1 METAGVRRK
10 GYLKTKRGTVKTKCV
25 AVLTFSGSLCGGKDE
40 DLNKAAFDAD
50 EGSCRAKLKARRN
63 CFRRALAL
71 TIAYCRPAWVVGLIK
86 ISTRRFCARP
96 LSVEL
101 SATGEREP

>member
-25 AVLTFSGSLCGGKDE
+25 AVLTFSGSLCSGQDE

-71 TIAYCRPAWVVGLIK
+71 TIAYRWPACEVGLIK
-86 ISTRRFCARP
+86 ISTRRCCARP

>member
-25 AVLTFSGSLCGGKDE
+25 AVLTFSGSLCSDQDE

-71 TIAYCRPAWVVGLIK
+71 TIAY
-86 ISTRRFCARP
+86 
-96 LSVEL
+96 
-101 SATGEREP
+101 